1 VARLKLKIS
10 SGDKG
15 VRSINILLI
24 GGAGSGK
31 SHFAQELAL
40 RLGEPVLFVATAVAG
55 DEEMLKRIDQHRRQR
70 PPAWS
75 TLEVTTDV
83 GKNILEKLGGAKVV
97 IVDCITLLAN
107 NIFSQYS
114 EQGEPTDVPLIEK
127 SLIAEIDEL
136 IECIKQVDA
145 SFIIVT
151 NEVGL
156 GVVPASRLG
165 RLYRDLLAQANQML
179 AGAADEVYLMVAGL
193 ALPIKPAK
201 K

>member
-1 VARLKLKIS
+1 M
-10 SGDKG
+10 
-15 VRSINILLI
+15 RSINILLI

-40 RLGEPVLFVATAVAG
+40 KLGGPVLFVATATPG
-55 DEEMLKRIDQHRRQR
+55 DDEMRQRIDKHQKKR

-75 TLEVTTDV
+75 TLEVTTGV
-83 GKNILEKLGGAKVV
+83 GKKILKKIGGARVV

-114 EQGEPTDVPLIEK
+114 DQAGEPIDIPLILIEK
-127 SLIAEIDEL
+127 RLNAEIDEL
-136 IECIKQVDA
+136 IECIKQLDT

-156 GVVPASRLG
+156 GLVPPNRLG
-165 RLYRDLLAQANQML
+165 RLYRDLLAKANQRL
-179 AGAADEVYLMVAGL
+179 AEATDEVYLMVAGL
-193 ALPIKPAK
+193 AVPIKSAK
-201 K
+201 R

>member
-1 VARLKLKIS
+1 
-10 SGDKG
+10 

-31 SHFAQELAL
+31 SHLAQELAL
-40 RLGEPVLFVATAVAG
+40 KLGGAVLFVATAVGG
-55 DEEMLKRIDQHRRQR
+55 DEEMLKRIDQHRRKR

-75 TLEVTTDV
+75 TLEVTTEV
-83 GKNILEKLGGAKVV
+83 GKNILKKIGDARVV

-114 EQGEPTDVPLIEK
+114 DQGEQIDAPLIEK
-127 SLIAEIDEL
+127 RLNAEIEEL
-136 IECIKQVDA
+136 IECTKKIDA

-156 GVVPASRLG
+156 GVVPPTRLG
-165 RLYRDLLAQANQML
+165 RLYRDLLARANQKL
-179 AGAADEVYLMVAGL
+179 AEAADEVYLMVAGL
-193 ALPIKPAK
+193 AVPIKPAK

>member
-1 VARLKLKIS
+1 L
-10 SGDKG
+10 G
-15 VRSINILLI
+15 VRLINILLI

-40 RLGEPVLFVATAVAG
+40 KLGEPVLFVATAVAG
-55 DEEMLKRIDQHRRQR
+55 DEEMRKRIDQHRQKR

-83 GKNILEKLGGAKVV
+83 GKNIFKKIGDAKVV

-107 NIFSQYS
+107 NILNQYS
-114 EQGEPTDVPLIEK
+114 DQDKPIKVPLVEK
-127 SLIAEIDEL
+127 RLTAEIEEL
-136 IECIKQVDA
+136 IECTKKLDA

-156 GVVPASRLG
+156 GVVPPSRLG
-165 RLYRDLLAQANQML
+165 RLYRDLLAKANQKL
-179 AGAADEVYLMVAGL
+179 TEAADEVYLMVAGL